1 MGPHNINA
9 LNFPKMDNFNRKFCT
24 FEKSF
29 PTKNVQP
36 GKISYYGTCFLY
48 CAPQLPSAVHID
60 NFTIDDI
67 AVRVTMADYQ
77 CQNSCQWFLTST
89 LSNKMS
95 GRPLTLQCFV

>member
-60 NFTIDDI
+60 NFTIARHCCKGDHGRLPVPKFVPMIFDI
-67 AVRVTMADYQ
+67 NTVK
-77 CQNSCQWFLTST
+77 QNVWKTSDFA
-89 LSNKMS
+89 MF
-95 GRPLTLQCFV
+95 C